1 MSILIFGGNGMLGHK
16 LYQRLRS
23 QYEVFATLRGDF
35 GAVKS
40 FDIFDEQT
48 IISNIDVTN
57 QADVRRAIQ
66 TVRPAV
72 VINAVGV
79 IKQNPR
85 YNDVVATLLIN
96 SIFPHQLAEL
106 SAEFGFRLISI
117 STDCVFDGTKGNY
130 SEDDTPTPRDL
141 YGMSK
146 LLGEVTGDNI
156 LTIRTSIIGR
166 ELSTKNSIV
175 EWFLSHSGGMV
186 QGYTHAIYTGFV
198 SGVFADI
205 IAKLISDYPDLRG
218 IYHISSEPISKFS
231 LLQLLNEFYDAGVT
245 IVPSSEA
252 AIDRSLDSSKFKTE
266 TGFEPLSWSEM
277 IKRVSES
284 DEPPAQ
290 SQSWPFRTS

>member
-1 MSILIFGGNGMLGHK
+1 
-16 LYQRLRS
+16 
-23 QYEVFATLRGDF
+23 RGDF

-57 QADVRRAIQ
+57 QADLRRAIQ

-85 YNDVVATLLIN
+85 YNDVVQTLLIN

-146 LLGEVTGDNI
+146 LLGEVIGDNF

-175 EWFLSHSGGMV
+175 EWFLSHSGGTV
-186 QGYTHAIYTGFV
+186 KGYTHAIYTGFV
-198 SGVFADI
+198 SDVFADI
-205 IAKLISDYPDLRG
+205 IAKLISDHPDLSG

-231 LLQLLNEFYDAGVT
+231 LLQLLNEFYDAGVK
-245 IVPSSEA
+245 IVPSSDVV
-252 AIDRSLDSSKFKTE
+252 IDRSLDSSKFKSE
-266 TGFEPLSWSEM
+266 TGFEPLSWPEM

-284 DEPPAQ
+284 NEPPDQ
-290 SQSWPFRTS
+290 SQSWPFRAS